1 MQYWGGGILLGKLC
15 SFLALCVFSFVLSC
29 KHNAKD
35 SGGNDS
41 PTLEEVSITV
51 RCDEH
56 VKLKKD
62 ASFNVKKGS
71 AWKAVKEKA
80 KDIIASVDEGFELSV
95 WKLENKDG
103 IYLSDSYVFKT
114 NTTVFIGTKIKG
126 SADPEMIFIT
136 ITVDKGAMLIDAQ
149 AVNVDK
155 GTKWQS
161 IKNTCNQQI
170 KIKEGFSFVC
180 WKLSDQDGIEI
191 KDDYSFEENKTVFAQ
206 TKENQ
211 NTPDP
216 NPSGKI
222 IITVEADEGYTLD
235 GQPTFALEKEE
246 DWKFIKE
253 KAEEKVSLKA
263 GYKKTGVTIFGVYI
277 KDDVSYSVKVSATVR
292 AVSVKEGEDEEKDK
306 SYFNL
311 CGDEG
316 IDIKI
321 SNFASLRF
329 HNGTL
334 WKDFKI
340 FADDNKTVK
349 EGYEFLEWVHAS
361 GEKMT
366 DESVI
371 TRAGWFCAASKRKD
385 FDPNAEFPITDA
397 KFFKTDGHGT
407 ITGYTCEKEELPKNL
422 VFPSTIDGVPI
433 TKIGPNAFDLVWTY
447 EILDLSKMESLKTI
461 AKAAFCTSKARV
473 IRFPASL
480 EEIEDADLK
489 YERPTRGA
497 FAGLRELDVLEFP
510 QNSKLK
516 RIGIGAFE
524 DLCYPVN
531 AYFDPQ
537 IPKHMRPVKIDLSNC
552 TELEEIGDFAFF
564 QSPRIVDAPILPDSV
579 KVIGKYAFASS
590 AFIKGVLHL
599 PKNLE
604 IVKFN
609 AFGVAGSGGGFP
621 NIHGY
626 LSLTGL
632 DFSKCSNLT
641 TIEED
646 AFEALRDCTSV
657 DFSGLESLKEI
668 GKSSFSGIGAE
679 NIVLP
684 PKLEIVGDFA
694 FSGAKTKTF
703 TLPKTLKKIGEHAF
717 WDSAVESVN
726 FSSPN
731 SLEHIREYAFYK
743 TKLKSLDLSSLN
755 SLEIIEDSAFRDCE
769 ELGGGIKFP
778 PNLKTIGEYAFSGFD
793 TMSSEH
799 ITVKITKLDFSQ
811 CKKIENIGGG
821 AFRKLDFLK
830 EVDFSNAN
838 IKKIDKNAFC
848 ECKKL
853 ETLNMD
859 KQGSIEVIEAEA
871 FAECPSIKGILN
883 FSKDLKKIGWNV
895 FGFANSSEKL
905 VNKGLEELDF
915 SNCTKLEK
923 IGEYSFSG
931 CIGVKKIDFSN
942 CGVKEIE
949 DDAFNL
955 SYSYYDNGNYKTDCN
970 ESLEELDF
978 SPCENLKELG
988 RYNFNNLSALKNIT
1002 LPRNLKKL
1010 ENNFNNCD
1018 SFVGEIVLPKA
1029 IEEYKKSFCNCDGI
1043 ETLHL
1048 ENANTEI
1055 RSSFNDCK
1063 KLKTMIIDEG
1073 EVNDCRIPNCIESL
1087 ILKEGI
1093 FTGEEG
1099 FRCYGESL
1107 KTLDLRACSKIKT
1120 LKSVG
1125 SRETIEKVLFPTS
1138 LEKIGSRAF
1147 SETKKIEDLDLSSL
1161 SKLKTI
1167 DSSAFYRSNL
1177 KKIKLPSAITYLGE
1191 RSFSETPIKSI
1202 DMSNCILLEEIDSNL
1217 FDECK
1222 ELQSIKLPP
1231 SIKNIG
1237 DSAFNNCTSL
1247 TSIDLFSC
1255 TELLSI
1261 KEEAFKGCVELSGT
1275 IKFPKK
1281 LKTIER
1287 WAFIRYDESS
1297 PSLKKIE
1304 ELDFSE
1310 CEELETI
1317 GQEAFQGLEG
1327 VTHPIIL
1334 GKNIKTIDLRAF
1346 KNCSAVPEIDL
1357 SKCTQ
1362 LKRLNYEIF
1371 YGCKNAN
1378 VILPSSIEESA
1389 YSTRPFGNK
1398 GDENSLCKNVTVPNE
1413 AIKELVAKTGYPKDR
1428 IIVK

>member
-1 MQYWGGGILLGKLC
+1 MGGGILLGKLC

-35 SGGNDS
+35 SGGNES

-62 ASFNVKKGS
+62 ASFNVKKGI

-216 NPSGKI
+216 NPNQNGKI
-222 IITVEADEGYTLD
+222 VVTVKADEGYTLD
-235 GQPTFALEKEE
+235 VSPTFELDKEKKWTEIKEE
-246 DWKFIKE
+246 AE
-253 KAEEKVSLKA
+253 KKVSLKD
-263 GYKKTGVTIFGVYI
+263 GYKKTGWTVFGVYLE
-277 KDDVSYSVKVSATVR
+277 TVR
-292 AVSVKEGEDEEKDK
+292 DYHIKKSVTVYAVSVKEGEDEKKDK
-306 SYFNL
+306 MYVQL

-316 IDIKI
+316 IVITGDV
-321 SNFASLRF
+321 ASQSFRV
-329 HNGTL
+329 HRGTL

-340 FADDNKTVK
+340 FAEEHKKVK
-349 EGYEFLEWVHAS
+349 EGYEFVEWVHS
-361 GEKMT
+361 SSEKMN
-366 DESVI
+366 DESVV
-371 TRAGWFCAASKRKD
+371 RAGLTCAISKSKN
-385 FDPNAEFPITDA
+385 FDPNADFPITDE
-397 KFFKTDGHGT
+397 KFFKTDGAGT

-422 VFPSTIDGVPI
+422 VFPSTIGGVPI
-433 TKIGPNAFDLVWTY
+433 TKIGENAFYHVWTY
-447 EILDLSKMESLKTI
+447 EVLDLSKMQHLKTI
-461 AKAAFCTSKARV
+461 EKGAFYTTRARI

-480 EEIEDADLK
+480 EEIEDGEMGPSYSK
-489 YERPTRGA
+489 NGA

-510 QNSKLK
+510 PNSKLK
-516 RIGIGAFE
+516 KIGILAFE
-524 DLCYPVN
+524 GAEYPCN
-531 AYFDPQ
+531 FSYDPP
-537 IPKHMRPVKIDLSNC
+537 IPLHMRPLKIDLSNC
-552 TELEEIGDFAFF
+552 TELEEIGDFAF
-564 QSPRIVDAPILPDSV
+564 QLSPRITEAPILPDSV
-579 KVIGKYAFASS
+579 KIIGKGAFASS
-590 AFIKGVLHL
+590 CFMKGVLHL

-604 IVKFN
+604 VVKEY
-609 AFGVAGSGGGFP
+609 AFGVSGSGGGYP
-621 NIHGY
+621 NSVGA

-641 TIEED
+641 TIEEE

-703 TLPKTLKKIGEHAF
+703 TLPKTLKKIGNHAF
-717 WDSAVESVN
+717 WESAVESVN
-726 FSSPN
+726 FSSLD
-731 SLEHIREYAFYK
+731 SLEHIREYAFCK

-755 SLEIIEDSAFRDCE
+755 SLEIIEKRAFADCE
-769 ELGGGIKFP
+769 ELEGGIKFP

-811 CKKIENIGGG
+811 CKKIENIGEG

-830 EVDFSNAN
+830 EVDFSSAN

-942 CGVKEIE
+942 CSVKEIE

-988 RYNFNNLSALKNIT
+988 RHNFNNLSALKNIT

-1147 SETKKIEDLDLSSL
+1147 RETKKIEDLDLSSL

-1217 FDECK
+1217 FNECK

-1261 KEEAFKGCVELSGT
+1261 KETAFRGCVELSGT